1 MALSD
6 SEKEKVINALER
18 IDDAS
23 RVLIIAS
30 IEAFAE
36 WLSSTL
42 YSIYLKVKDAL
53 SRLWDWIRVI
63 SSNI

>member
-6 SEKEKVINALER
+6 FEKEQVINALER

-30 IEAFAE
+30 IEAFTE
-36 WLSSTL
+36 WLSNTL

-53 SRLWDWIRVI
+53 TRLWNWIR
-63 SSNI
+63 SQF

>member
-6 SEKEKVINALER
+6 SEKAQVIDALER

-30 IEAFAE
+30 IEAFTE
-36 WLSSTL
+36 WLSTAL
-42 YSIYLKVKDAL
+42 YSVYLKVKDAL
-53 SRLWDWIRVI
+53 TRLWNWIC
-63 SSNI
+63 SQF